1 MIEVNDV
8 KFSYSKHQPPV
19 FDHFSIRFESGKIYG
34 LLGKNG
40 SGKSTL
46 LYLLAGLL
54 KPAEGRVLYKDNDA
68 ARRRPSFLGD
78 TFIVP
83 EVFDTPDRS
92 IVAHARE
99 LRRFY
104 PHFDNEF
111 LNFCIKE
118 FEIDPK
124 RSMIHMSMGQRK
136 KAYVSLAL
144 ATRPRLLLMDEP
156 SNGFDIPSKSQFR
169 KVIAAGAADDTTVI
183 ISTHQAHDIENLI
196 DQIVII
202 DYNGLLINVPVSVVI
217 ERLTLCRQMFGESTD
232 GALFVRPMLGGNIA
246 IYPTREG
253 IADSMPLDLE
263 TFFEAVSMNP
273 VMFTKYLNEKPVE
286 NGNV

>member
-54 KPAEGRVLYKDNDA
+54 KPAEGRVLYKGNDA

-83 EVFDTPDRS
+83 EVFDTPDRT

-99 LRRFY
+99 LSRFY
-104 PHFDNEF
+104 PCTTLRTISSSTSTGRAAF
-111 LNFCIKE
+111 LPWTISPTGSRCWTNCSACGFIMRNTGPSSCGS
-118 FEIDPK
+118 PP
-124 RSMIHMSMGQRK
+124 GTRK
-136 KAYVSLAL
+136 S
-144 ATRPRLLLMDEP
+144 R
-156 SNGFDIPSKSQFR
+156 
-169 KVIAAGAADDTTVI
+169 
-183 ISTHQAHDIENLI
+183 
-196 DQIVII
+196 
-202 DYNGLLINVPVSVVI
+202 
-217 ERLTLCRQMFGESTD
+217 
-232 GALFVRPMLGGNIA
+232 
-246 IYPTREG
+246 
-253 IADSMPLDLE
+253 
-263 TFFEAVSMNP
+263 
-273 VMFTKYLNEKPVE
+273 
-286 NGNV
+286 